1 MLWPIKLL
9 LNFCLP
15 YNCVLCHRRGQI
27 LCRNCQQLIQ
37 FYPAQ
42 IKEQLESSEFIDQA
56 YVLGF
61 YQPPLNNLVKALKYK
76 SVKAAAEVMADLIYL
91 HLPPISADI
100 MTFVP
105 SSRLR
110 TSNRGYNQAQ
120 LIANYLSNLWKIS
133 NIKLLKKT
141 KHTRKQ
147 ASLASAKLRVKN
159 LANSYELNCSLA
171 KIENKKIIIVDD
183 VISTGATVNT
193 CAQILKQAG
202 AKKVITVAVA
212 RS

>member
-1 MLWPIKLL
+1 
-9 LNFCLP
+9 
-15 YNCVLCHRRGQI
+15 
-27 LCRNCQQLIQ
+27 
-37 FYPAQ
+37 
-42 IKEQLESSEFIDQA
+42 
-56 YVLGF
+56 
-61 YQPPLNNLVKALKYK
+61 
-76 SVKAAAEVMADLIYL
+76 
-91 HLPPISADI
+91 

-159 LANSYELNCSLA
+159 LANSYKLDCSLA
-171 KIENKKIIIVDD
+171 EIENKKIIIVDD